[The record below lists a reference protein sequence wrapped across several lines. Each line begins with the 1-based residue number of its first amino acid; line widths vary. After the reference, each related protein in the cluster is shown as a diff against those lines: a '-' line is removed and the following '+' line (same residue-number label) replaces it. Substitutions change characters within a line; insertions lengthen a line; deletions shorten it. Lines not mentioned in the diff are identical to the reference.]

1 MGSRIGSFLVK
12 SPYHALGPDDPL
24 EFPRSIIW
32 RSCVPPKVAFN
43 IFFFCMG
50 SHLEENPNFGLG
62 PKEWV
67 FIGE

>member
-43 IFFFCMG
+43 IFFFLHG
-50 SHLEENPNFGLG
+50 KPLR
-62 PKEWV
+62 
-67 FIGE
+67 GES